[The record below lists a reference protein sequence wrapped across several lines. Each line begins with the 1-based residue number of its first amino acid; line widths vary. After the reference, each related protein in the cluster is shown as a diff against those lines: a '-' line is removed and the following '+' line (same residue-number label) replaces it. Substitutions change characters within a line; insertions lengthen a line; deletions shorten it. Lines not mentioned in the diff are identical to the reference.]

1 MLNSFKLSL
10 QYILPKL
17 WLTRLAGWGAS
28 KRAGWLTK
36 LVIDLFVKFY
46 KVDMKE
52 AQKPDTASYRTF
64 NDFFVRPLRE
74 DARTVNT
81 DPYVLVMPADGVI
94 SQLGAI
100 EGDKILQAKGHDY
113 SLEALLAGNYIMADL
128 FRNGTFATTYLSP
141 RDYHRVHMP
150 CNGILR
156 EMIYVPGDLF
166 SVNHLTAQNV
176 PNLFA
181 RNERVICL
189 FDTEFGPMA
198 QILVGATIVGSI
210 ETVWSGTVTPPR
222 EGVIKRWTYPAGDQE
237 GSVALL
243 KGQEMGRF
251 KLGSTVI
258 NLFAP
263 GKVKLVDALKNLSVT
278 KLGEP
283 LAISTEAVVEPTVVA
298 EPEAVVEQPSSLSLK
313 LSLSQPSSLSLKLS
327 LSQLSSLSLKL
338 SLSPK
343 PPLSQPPNR
352 PLSTT
357 RCQSL
362 TTKKNKANHSIRV

>member
-1 MLNSFKLSL
+1 MLNDIKLSL
-10 QYILPKL
+10 QYILPKQ

-28 KRAGWLTK
+28 QRAGWLTK
-36 LVIDLFVKFY
+36 LVIDLFVKYY

-52 AQKPDTASYRTF
+52 ALKPDTASYRTF

-74 DARTVNT
+74 EVRPIDTNPA
-81 DPYVLVMPADGVI
+81 VLVMPADGVI

-100 EGDKILQAKGHDY
+100 EQNKLLQAKGHNYTLD
-113 SLEALLAGNYIMADL
+113 ALLAGNTQMADL
-128 FRNGTFATTYLSP
+128 FRDGHFVTTYLSP

-166 SVNHLTAQNV
+166 SVNHLTAQNI

-210 ETVWSGTVTPPR
+210 ETVWAGTITPPR
-222 EGVIKRWTYPAGDQE
+222 EGIIKRWSWPEGKSE

-258 NLFAP
+258 NLFVP
-263 GKVKLVDALKNLSVT
+263 GQVELLDSLRSLSVT
-278 KLGEP
+278 RIGQP
-283 LAISTEAVVEPTVVA
+283 LALSAEAAKATAEAKVVEESGADTEAAVDKAADATPPDEGRASAPAQAPTSA
-298 EPEAVVEQPSSLSLK
+298 QEQPASSTDDK
-313 LSLSQPSSLSLKLS
+313 TE
-327 LSQLSSLSLKL
+327 
-338 SLSPK
+338 
-343 PPLSQPPNR
+343 R
-352 PLSTT
+352 
-357 RCQSL
+357 
-362 TTKKNKANHSIRV
+362 

>member
-1 MLNSFKLSL
+1 LLDNIKLSL

-36 LVIDLFVKFY
+36 LVIDLFVKYY
-46 KVDMKE
+46 KVNMAE

-64 NDFFVRPLRE
+64 NDFFVRPLRDE
-74 DARTVNT
+74 VRPVNT
-81 DPYVLVMPADGVI
+81 DPNILVMPADGVI
-94 SQLGAI
+94 SQLGRI
-100 EGDKILQAKGHDY
+100 EEDKILQAKGHNY
-113 SLEALLAGNYIMADL
+113 SLEALLAGNYLMADL
-128 FRNGTFATTYLSP
+128 FRNGSFVTTYLSP

-210 ETVWSGTVTPPR
+210 ETVWAGTITPPR
-222 EGVIKRWTYPAGDQE
+222 EGVIRRWTWPAGESE
-237 GSVALL
+237 GSIALL

-263 GKVKLVDALKNLSVT
+263 GKVNLAEQLQSLSVT
-278 KLGEP
+278 KIGEP
-283 LAISTEAVVEPTVVA
+283 LAVSTETIVEPEVPVSEIPQA
-298 EPEAVVEQPSSLSLK
+298 EIAAELEASPLVENKPES
-313 LSLSQPSSLSLKLS
+313 
-327 LSQLSSLSLKL
+327 
-338 SLSPK
+338 
-343 PPLSQPPNR
+343 
-352 PLSTT
+352 
-357 RCQSL
+357 
-362 TTKKNKANHSIRV
+362 

>member
-36 LVIDLFVKFY
+36 LVIDLFVKYY
-46 KVDMKE
+46 KVDMTE

-64 NDFFVRPLRE
+64 NDFFVRPLR
-74 DARTVNT
+74 DDVRPLNT
-81 DPYVLVMPADGVI
+81 DPNILVMPADGVI
-94 SQLGAI
+94 SQLGRI
-100 EGDKILQAKGHDY
+100 EEEKILQAKGHNY
-113 SLEALLAGNYIMADL
+113 SLEALLAGNYLMADK
-128 FRNGTFATTYLSP
+128 FRNGTFVTTYLSP

-210 ETVWSGTVTPPR
+210 ETVWAGTITR
-222 EGVIKRWTYPAGDQE
+222 RAKASSSAGPGQK
-237 GSVALL
+237 ANM
-243 KGQEMGRF
+243 KG
-251 KLGSTVI
+251 
-258 NLFAP
+258 
-263 GKVKLVDALKNLSVT
+263 
-278 KLGEP
+278 
-283 LAISTEAVVEPTVVA
+283 
-298 EPEAVVEQPSSLSLK
+298 
-313 LSLSQPSSLSLKLS
+313 
-327 LSQLSSLSLKL
+327 
-338 SLSPK
+338 LSP
-343 PPLSQPPNR
+343 
-352 PLSTT
+352 
-357 RCQSL
+357 C
-362 TTKKNKANHSIRV
+362 

>member
-1 MLNSFKLSL
+1 MLNDLKLSL

-36 LVIDLFVKFY
+36 LVIDLFVKYY

-52 AQKPDTASYRTF
+52 AQKPDTAAYRTF
-64 NDFFVRPLRE
+64 NDFFVRPLR
-74 DARTVNT
+74 DDVRPLNT
-81 DPYVLVMPADGVI
+81 DPNVLVMPADGVI

-100 EGDKILQAKGHDY
+100 EDDKILQAKGHDY
-113 SLEALLAGNYIMADL
+113 SLEALLAGNYQMADL
-128 FRNGTFATTYLSP
+128 FRNGSFATTYLSP

-198 QILVGATIVGSI
+198 QI
-210 ETVWSGTVTPPR
+210 
-222 EGVIKRWTYPAGDQE
+222 IKRWTWPAGDSE

-263 GKVKLVDALKNLSVT
+263 GQVKLVDSLQSLSVT
-278 KLGEP
+278 KIGQP
-283 LAISTEAVVEPTVVA
+283 LATAVEASTAA
-298 EPEAVVEQPSSLSLK
+298 EPAPLPEEEIRAEHRA
-313 LSLSQPSSLSLKLS
+313 
-327 LSQLSSLSLKL
+327 
-338 SLSPK
+338 SP
-343 PPLSQPPNR
+343 LVDDTQD
-352 PLSTT
+352 
-357 RCQSL
+357 QG
-362 TTKKNKANHSIRV
+362 

>member
-1 MLNSFKLSL
+1 MLNDLKLSL

-36 LVIDLFVKFY
+36 LVIDLFVKYY

-52 AQKPDTASYRTF
+52 AQKPDTAAYRTF
-64 NDFFVRPLRE
+64 NDFFVRPLR
-74 DARTVNT
+74 DDVRPLNT
-81 DPYVLVMPADGVI
+81 DPNVLVMPADGVI

-100 EGDKILQAKGHDY
+100 ENDKILQAKGHDY
-113 SLEALLAGNYIMADL
+113 SLEALLAGNYQMADL
-128 FRNGTFATTYLSP
+128 FRNGSFATTYLSP

-181 RNERVICL
+181 RNKHVICL

-222 EGVIKRWTYPAGDQE
+222 EGIIKRWTWPSWRQRRLHRLAERPGD
-237 GSVALL
+237 GPL
-243 KGQEMGRF
+243 

-263 GKVKLVDALKNLSVT
+263 GQVKLVDTLQSLSVT
-278 KLGEP
+278 KIGQP
-283 LAISTEAVVEPTVVA
+283 LATAVEATAAA
-298 EPEAVVEQPSSLSLK
+298 EPAPLPEEEIRAEHRA
-313 LSLSQPSSLSLKLS
+313 
-327 LSQLSSLSLKL
+327 
-338 SLSPK
+338 SPLVDDK
-343 PPLSQPPNR
+343 QDR
-352 PLSTT
+352 G
-357 RCQSL
+357 
-362 TTKKNKANHSIRV
+362 